1 MINLHVLLLINA
13 LMNWA
18 DATEYVRKHQ
28 PQAVSWIPFFR
39 DGHVLSNVT
48 FVTYNGQTTKIETH
62 ALDIRG
68 IPVSLQRFHGLDDD
82 RKCRQFS
89 KQLRQLNAMLR
100 FSKRKVL
107 ELSKEQPYVT
117 FSYETSNGYWSS
129 LISKL
134 HAYTVFAKT
143 GRDILEGRPKRKRK
157 RDDASVR
164 MVANSFANIGDEFV
178 DEEDEDEFF
187 DEVNVDEEVFTDN
200 EASDNEE
207 HYNPNA
213 AFVTTRD
220 SAVSATEPPSA
231 TMQKGEDGIY
241 TLSEAPAS
249 RRAVTSKYFKIKK
262 YVPPIPPESVRY
274 ARHPL
279 TSVKLQRY
287 LIDHPLGDL
296 YENPYR
302 KVAGAHTSKGT
313 KTKAQNCI
321 KDVMRQWALTTADGL
336 AYLEECDIK
345 PSELSIDRIVP
356 ENAEVCHGL
365 NFLPNLYFMPI
376 GDNSYFNNKTFGDIG
391 EYKRQYVGAKA
402 WKLATAMNK
411 KFAEDMGSRWLLCNF
426 ETQMHA
432 ILRGDL

>member
-1 MINLHVLLLINA
+1 
-13 LMNWA
+13 
-18 DATEYVRKHQ
+18 
-28 PQAVSWIPFFR
+28 
-39 DGHVLSNVT
+39 
-48 FVTYNGQTTKIETH
+48 
-62 ALDIRG
+62 
-68 IPVSLQRFHGLDDD
+68 
-82 RKCRQFS
+82 
-89 KQLRQLNAMLR
+89 
-100 FSKRKVL
+100 
-107 ELSKEQPYVT
+107 
-117 FSYETSNGYWSS
+117 

-157 RDDASVR
+157 RADQENASNEIVHKF
-164 MVANSFANIGDEFV
+164 VDEFV
-178 DEEDEDEFF
+178 DDQEDEFVDDEEDEEDEFV
-187 DEVNVDEEVFTDN
+187 DDEEERFTDN
-200 EASDNEE
+200 DASDNET
-207 HYNPNA
+207 HYNPSA
-213 AFVTTRD
+213 AFVHTKDWTTT
-220 SAVSATEPPSA
+220 SAQP
-231 TMQKGEDGIY
+231 MQKGEDGIY
-241 TLSEAPAS
+241 TLSDPSAN
-249 RRAVTSKYFKIKK
+249 RRVVTSKYFKIKK
-262 YVPPIPPESVRY
+262 YVPPIPPERVRY

-287 LIDHPLGDL
+287 LKEHPLGDL

-321 KDVMRQWALTTADGL
+321 KDVLRQWALTTTDGL
-336 AYLEECDIK
+336 AYLKECDIK

-376 GDNSYFNNKTFGDIG
+376 GDNSYFNNKTFGEIG

-426 ETQMHA
+426 EMEMHA